1 MTIIIPI
8 LICLAIAA
16 VCAII
21 LTVSNVLFGV
31 EEDPTYLAVR
41 DALPGANCG
50 ACGFS
55 GCDGYAKALS
65 EGKIAETNLCV
76 PGGAAAANDI
86 AAALGVE
93 AAEVV
98 RRVAFVGCNGTC
110 EATKRDEKGLPP
122 ASATTCKEAAANWE
136 GEGVCINACIGLGDC
151 VAVCP
156 EQAIVLKD
164 GIAKVISS
172 DCLGCGLC
180 AKTCPH
186 GVIRIMKAENTVAVS
201 CSNHDK
207 GALTR
212 KMCSNGCIGCTKCVR
227 TCPNGAISMDN
238 NLAVIDYEKCT
249 NCGACAEACPVGAIH
264 NSAFICD
271 KCL

>member
-1 MTIIIPI
+1 MEIIIPV

-21 LTVSNVLFGV
+21 LTVSNALFGV
-31 EEDPTYLAVR
+31 KEDEKFLAIR

-50 ACGFS
+50 ACGYS
-55 GCDGYAKALS
+55 GCDGYARALS
-65 EGKIAETNLCV
+65 EGKITETTLCV
-76 PGGAAAANDI
+76 PGGAAAAGDI
-86 AAALGVE
+86 ASVLGVE
-93 AAEVV
+93 AGEVV
-98 RRVAFVGCNGTC
+98 KKVAFVGCNGTC

-122 ASATTCKEAAANWE
+122 AGATTCKEAAANWE
-136 GEGVCINACIGLGDC
+136 GEGVCLFACIGLGDC
-151 VAVCP
+151 AAACP
-156 EQAIVLKD
+156 EDAIVLKD

-172 DCLGCGLC
+172 NCLGCGIC

-186 GVIRIMKAENTVAVS
+186 GVIRIMKAESTVAVN

-227 TCPNGAISMDN
+227 TCPNGAISMEE

-264 NSAFICD
+264 NDAFICE

>member
-1 MTIIIPI
+1 MEIIIPI

-31 EEDPTYLAVR
+31 KEDEKFLAIR

-50 ACGFS
+50 ACGYS

-65 EGKIAETNLCV
+65 EGKVSETNLCV
-76 PGGAAAANDI
+76 PGGATAANDI
-86 AAALGVE
+86 ASALGVE

-98 RRVAFVGCNGTC
+98 RKVAFVACNGTC

-122 ASATTCKEAAANWE
+122 AGATTCKEAAANWE
-136 GEGVCINACIGLGDC
+136 GEGVCLFACIGLGDC
-151 VAVCP
+151 VSVCP
-156 EQAIVLKD
+156 EEAIVLKN
-164 GIAKVISS
+164 GIAKVVSS
-172 DCLGCGLC
+172 SCLGCGLC

-186 GVIRIMKAENTVAVS
+186 GVIHIMKAENTVAVN

-249 NCGACAEACPVGAIH
+249 NCGACAAACPVGAIH
-264 NSAFICD
+264 NDAFICD